1 MSQIPSF
8 REWET
13 SEEIKLSEDDLN
25 FLRHTVNVD
34 SRGKAKENS
43 KIEIIPLGNDK
54 FKLRAKSY
62 VGSIKI
68 PNSHIIQITPKIKAA
83 NFFKLLGYSEN
94 FSDIDFFKELGN
106 AEEGDDLLDWI
117 AKLFIRFV
125 NEIIQ
130 EGIYKSYVSGTEEI
144 STIKGRLLI
153 VNNIR
158 NPRIT
163 QEKFW
168 CEFDELSTN
177 TLENQILLY
186 CSKLLFELVKD
197 EKLKDD
203 LHHIQIAFE
212 QQDVESVFLDSYHLD
227 LITYQKFNEH
237 YENSFKLCEHIL
249 KLTWYGSFSDSGDL
263 PIFGYLHNMND
274 LFQNFVTKALQETYT
289 KYKVKKE
296 PRDSVLLQKQKKSI
310 IHSGIKAFTKPGN
323 LKPDIVI
330 YDKDHNSIP
339 KIVIDTKYKKDNP
352 SAGDYYQSLAYSL
365 TLDCPVLLLLPE
377 LSEQRKGDYE
387 LVPELN
393 KEALIYVRTI
403 DFSEVPD
410 EDYLEVLK
418 NRLKVEID
426 EILVK

>member
-197 EKLKDD
+197 EKLKDAVK
-203 LHHIQIAFE
+203 QIGLNPETGFGKALTQVYTGEVTTAAVSEYAKTEYGFE
-212 QQDVESVFLDSYHLD
+212 PTGMNEDVTHLSSTPVIKDDARSRVQSLDANSVSDVSDDEVLAQLQNIISKGSTKDA
-227 LITYQKFNEH
+227 IRA
-237 YENSFKLCEHIL
+237 
-249 KLTWYGSFSDSGDL
+249 KLTL
-263 PIFGYLHNMND
+263 MEN
-274 LFQNFVTKALQETYT
+274 A
-289 KYKVKKE
+289 
-296 PRDSVLLQKQKKSI
+296 
-310 IHSGIKAFTKPGN
+310 
-323 LKPDIVI
+323 
-330 YDKDHNSIP
+330 
-339 KIVIDTKYKKDNP
+339 
-352 SAGDYYQSLAYSL
+352 
-365 TLDCPVLLLLPE
+365 
-377 LSEQRKGDYE
+377 
-387 LVPELN
+387 
-393 KEALIYVRTI
+393 
-403 DFSEVPD
+403 
-410 EDYLEVLK
+410 K
-418 NRLKVEID
+418 NES
-426 EILVK
+426 

>member
-1 MSQIPSF
+1 MNQISPF
-8 REWET
+8 QEWET
-13 SEEIKLSEDDLN
+13 SEEVKLSKDDLD

-68 PNSHIIQITPKIKAA
+68 PNSHIIQITPKIKVA
-83 NFFKLLGYSEN
+83 NFFKLLAYSEN
-94 FSDIDFFKELGN
+94 FSDIDFFEELGT
-106 AEEGDDLLDWI
+106 AEEGNDLLEWI
-117 AKLFIRFV
+117 AKLFIKFV

-130 EGIYKSYVSGTEEI
+130 EGIYKSYVSRSEEI
-144 STIKGRLLI
+144 SAIKGRLL
-153 VNNIR
+153 VANNIR
-158 NPRIT
+158 SPRIT
-163 QEKFW
+163 HEKFW

-186 CSKLLFELVKD
+186 CSKLIFELVKD

-212 QQDVESVFLDSYHLD
+212 QQDVESVFLDLYHLD

-237 YENSFKLCEHIL
+237 YENSFKLCEYIL
-249 KLTWYGSFSDSGDL
+249 KHTWYGNFSNEGDMQ
-263 PIFGYLHNMND
+263 IFGALHNMND

-296 PRDSVLLQKQKKSI
+296 PRDSVLLQKQKKST
-310 IHSGIKAFTKPGN
+310 IHSNIKAFTKPGN

-330 YDKDHNSIP
+330 YEKDHTSEP